1 MDIIIAFL
9 LTCCLRVDEMPAKI
23 VFGEGAVWRQCSHGE
38 SKIQERVNEKGAF
51 IVPAAVAASLQQTS
65 PVYSPLE
72 AIIAVAGVDA
82 HL

>member
-1 MDIIIAFL
+1 
-9 LTCCLRVDEMPAKI
+9 MPATI
-23 VFGEGAVWRQCSHGE
+23 VFGEGAIWRQCSHGM

-51 IVPAAVAASLQQTS
+51 IIPAAVAASLQQTS

-72 AIIAVAGVDA
+72 AIIAVSGVDA